1 MFQQATCW
9 NQCSCREF
17 VEKLSN
23 AEVTMWVAVTSIGF
37 GAAIGLNV
45 FALWLTDRFGQLQKT
60 DEELREGGWAIFAY

>member
-1 MFQQATCW
+1 MFQQATCG

-23 AEVTMWVAVTSIGF
+23 AEVTMWVAVTSMGF

-45 FALWLTDRFGQLQKT
+45 FALWLTAWFGQLQKT
-60 DEELREGGWAIFAY
+60 DEELREGGWAISAY